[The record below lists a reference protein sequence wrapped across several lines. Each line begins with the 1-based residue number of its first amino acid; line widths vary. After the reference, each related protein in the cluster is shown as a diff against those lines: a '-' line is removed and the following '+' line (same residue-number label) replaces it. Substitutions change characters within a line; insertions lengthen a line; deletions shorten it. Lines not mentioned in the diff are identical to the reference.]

1 LDKTNAVA
9 SQLEKKQRVFD
20 KEYAEAKGKQDDAQA
35 ELETA
40 NKEARQAVAD
50 MEKIKSAS
58 DDISDNLG
66 RVQKKNKKLHGEIAE
81 LQHVV
86 HGETMDIHEIEKE
99 KRSVV
104 QDRSDLEIAIKE
116 CEEAIKKRE
125 VQFTEAQVALNE
137 VKLNAERKITEQ
149 DQIIHD
155 IRRTCNQEIDVIQA
169 AYDDEAHAR
178 SDVGRGNKKMDQD
191 LADLQAGLI
200 RAGKQIVDAEKAS
213 KDLANQ
219 LKETILKNDVVERQ
233 VFDAK
238 NSAESAES
246 RVKLMSD
253 EIMELRISLESA
265 ERSRKTAEHSLMEAS
280 ERSTMLHTQNSS
292 FINQKKKIESELL
305 SVRNEVEEALK
316 EAQSGEES
324 AKKAITTAA
333 LLAEDLKKEQD
344 QAQHLERMKKN
355 QENSVKDLQVRL
367 EEAEQVALKGGR
379 KAQQKLESKIRELEG
394 ALEEEQRRGSDN
406 TKIARKLERKFKEVT
421 YSVAEDKKNLQ
432 KLVDLSEKLNS
443 KAKTYKKSA
452 EEATENANSAMSK
465 FRKLQHE
472 LDEANE
478 RAEMAEAAVN
488 KARSKARDQA

>member
-1 LDKTNAVA
+1 MRRLTKCNNDVVVWKNKYETDSVQRIEELEDAKNRLNLRLAECEEQVEQATARCCTLEETKVKLQGDVEDLSADLDKTNAVA

-50 MEKIKSAS
+50 MEKIKSQS

-66 RVQKKNKKLHGEIAE
+66 RVQKKNKKLHTEIAE
-81 LQHVV
+81 LQHIV
-86 HGETMDIHEIEKE
+86 HGASMDIHEIEKE
-99 KRSVV
+99 KRSLV
-104 QDRSDLEIAIKE
+104 QDRTDLEIAIKE

-125 VQFTEAQVALNE
+125 DQFTEAQVALNE

-149 DQIIHD
+149 DQIVHD
-155 IRRTCNQEIDVIQA
+155 IRRNCNQEIDVIQA
-169 AYDDEAHAR
+169 AYDDEAHSR

-191 LADLQAGLI
+191 LADLQAALI
-200 RAGKQIVDAEKAS
+200 RAGKQIVDAEKTS

-219 LKETILKNDVVERQ
+219 LKETILKNDVVEKS

-238 NSAESAES
+238 ASAESAES

-253 EIMELRISLESA
+253 EIMELRISLESS
-265 ERSRKTAEHSLMEAS
+265 ERARKNAEHSLMEAS

-344 QAQHLERMKKN
+344 QAQHLERMKKT
-355 QENSVKDLQVRL
+355 QEANLKILQKRL
-367 EEAEQVALKGGR
+367 DEAEEQAVKGG
-379 KAQQKLESKIRELEG
+379 
-394 ALEEEQRRGSDN
+394 
-406 TKIARKLERKFKEVT
+406 
-421 YSVAEDKKNLQ
+421 
-432 KLVDLSEKLNS
+432 
-443 KAKTYKKSA
+443 KKS
-452 EEATENANSAMSK
+452 MSK
-465 FRKLQHE
+465 FKIKLRDLEQDY
-472 LDEANE
+472 LDECRKTA
-478 RAEMAEAAVN
+478 
-488 KARSKARDQA
+488 